1 MGLKY
6 DIEHGVM
13 GGDNNFHTQLLRLMM
28 KADKGNYARLKR
40 AFPNTTAVYEAW
52 YKGEPIPD
60 LPYEGE
66 E

>member
-1 MGLKY
+1 MSLLF

-13 GGDNNFHTQLLRLMM
+13 RSADNFHTQLLRLMM
-28 KADKGNYARLKR
+28 KADMGNYARLKQ
-40 AFPNTTAVYEAW
+40 AFPNTAAVYEAW